1 MELLPRPAVDG
12 VCTIMPGRVQHAI
25 HEREGERQERRR
37 CSFLSFL
44 RPTCRLSSALQG
56 TTASVVQQCAAS
68 QRRRLSVTS
77 RHTVILFVHLGFSW
91 KATKCDLDCDL
102 LTGTKLQT
110 ESLFRARANY
120 FEHFWRCWKCL
131 KATARFTEVTVP
143 TSRSDRS
150 SKPIQA
156 LHIHVDFLRLTQ
168 GAGSQRWP
176 AQAAKFVAN
185 TSTRTLTLQG
195 QLVRTAY
202 GQHRLPVT
210 TSVLF
215 PEYFPS
221 CKGMQMVETSQDL
234 MTWKALFASVC
245 YFKTT
250 RSAMFSFKQQ
260 SINATWGVKPLHGC
274 LVGKGVLENATRTAI
289 SCAAEAGKP
298 TQTGSSLDLRT
309 NALSGRSTWK
319 VPLWKGP
326 GLISLVICCFWRKMS
341 ISIYAPGPATPPMG
355 WVPYWD
361 LPPPL
366 LWCGGGVALSPSP
379 PVVWWGCGG
388 VVVWYVGY
396 VWCVWSVWYGMFG
409 KYGMFGMYGRYG
421 MYGMYVCYC
430 MYGRC
435 GNYVSYVW
443 YVWYV
448 W

>member
-37 CSFLSFL
+37 CSFLTGSFALCLWNLMELIFPWFWDVLGVSLSFL

-298 TQTGSSLDLRT
+298 TQTGSSLDLI
-309 NALSGRSTWK
+309 RSQDKCTFREK
-319 VPLWKGP
+319 YLEGSTLEGP
-326 GLISLVICCFWRKMS
+326 GAHFTCDLLFLAKDVYQYICTRPCH
-341 ISIYAPGPATPPMG
+341 PPHGLGPI
-355 WVPYWD
+355 
-361 LPPPL
+361 LRS
-366 LWCGGGVALSPSP
+366 SPSP
-379 PVVWWGCGG
+379 HVVWWGCGTVPLPPCG
-388 VVVWYVGY
+388 VVGLWWGCGMVCWVCMVCMVGLVWH
-396 VWCVWSVWYGMFG
+396 VW
-409 KYGMFGMYGRYG
+409 K
-421 MYGMYVCYC
+421 
-430 MYGRC
+430 
-435 GNYVSYVW
+435 VW